1 MSLIEKISYNDY
13 ITKKLTGGNE
23 VILDILTTFNDVR
36 KNGDDCL
43 FNGYLEDYLHLLDS
57 HEEYLQVLFQQVLQK
72 YPNARVC
79 VGFRFA
85 INKDV
90 VSNQII
96 GYKDAFKLE
105 GKALICPFL
114 IYLTK
119 DGSERLF
126 LLTRNKRASYLFAK
140 SLYFC
145 LTEPT
150 SIFETYKNDIV
161 TLDTLDMNLAAE
173 VFEEAFD
180 KPAGILQKKVDQAK
194 YTSYESL
201 KADAMSIATMVK
213 DSAFDL
219 IRPLDDKTPMIRESV
234 GAWFLLKK
242 LVYVQYMVNKAIL
255 QSRYQGDVK
264 KQRAQARE
272 NSKAIP
278 FIAYSELWRCAG
290 DNLPTDKEAITE

>member
-1 MSLIEKISYNDY
+1 M
-13 ITKKLTGGNE
+13 
-23 VILDILTTFNDVR
+23 ILDILTTFNDAR

-43 FNGYLEDYLHLLDS
+43 FNGYLEDYLHLLDN
-57 HEEYLQVLFQQVLQK
+57 HEEHLQVLFQQVLQQ

-79 VGFRFA
+79 VGLRFA
-85 INKDV
+85 INKEV

-105 GKALICPFL
+105 GKALVCPFL
-114 IYLTK
+114 VYLNQ
-119 DGSERLF
+119 DDEERLF

-150 SIFETYKNDIV
+150 SIFEAYKNNIV
-161 TLDTLDMNLAAE
+161 TMDSKDIEKTMQIFN
-173 VFEEAFD
+173 EAFT
-180 KPAGILQKKVDQAK
+180 KPAGVLQKKVDQDK

-201 KADAMSIATMVK
+201 KADAMSIAAEVK
-213 DSAFDL
+213 DNAFEM
-219 IRPLDDKTPMIRESV
+219 IRPLEDKTPMIRESV

-290 DNLPTDKEAITE
+290 DNLPTDKETTEE

>member
-1 MSLIEKISYNDY
+1 M
-13 ITKKLTGGNE
+13 
-23 VILDILTTFNDVR
+23 ILDILTTFNDAR

-43 FNGYLEDYLHLLDS
+43 FNGYLEDYLHLLDN
-57 HEEYLQVLFQQVLQK
+57 HEEQLQVLFQQVLQQ

-79 VGFRFA
+79 VGLRFA
-85 INKDV
+85 INKEV

-105 GKALICPFL
+105 GKALVCPFL
-114 IYLTK
+114 VYLNQ
-119 DGSERLF
+119 DDEERLF

-150 SIFETYKNDIV
+150 SIFEAYKNNIV
-161 TLDTLDMNLAAE
+161 TMDSKDIEKTMQIFN
-173 VFEEAFD
+173 EAFT
-180 KPAGILQKKVDQAK
+180 KPAGVLQKKVDQDK

-201 KADAMSIATMVK
+201 KADAMSIAAEVK
-213 DSAFDL
+213 DNAFEM
-219 IRPLDDKTPMIRESV
+219 IRPLEDKTPMIRESV

-290 DNLPTDKEAITE
+290 DNLPTSKEITEE

>member
-1 MSLIEKISYNDY
+1 M
-13 ITKKLTGGNE
+13 
-23 VILDILTTFNDVR
+23 ILDILTTFNDAR

-43 FNGYLEDYLHLLDS
+43 FNGYLEDYLHLLDN
-57 HEEYLQVLFQQVLQK
+57 HEEHLQVLFQQVLQQ

-79 VGFRFA
+79 VGLRFA
-85 INKDV
+85 INKEV

-105 GKALICPFL
+105 GKALVCPFL
-114 IYLTK
+114 VYLNQ
-119 DGSERLF
+119 DDEERLF

-150 SIFETYKNDIV
+150 SIFEAYKNNIV
-161 TLDTLDMNLAAE
+161 TMDSKDIEKTMQIFN
-173 VFEEAFD
+173 EAFT
-180 KPAGILQKKVDQAK
+180 KPAGVLQKKVDQDK

-201 KADAMSIATMVK
+201 KADAMSIAAEVK
-213 DSAFDL
+213 DNAFEM
-219 IRPLDDKTPMIRESV
+219 IRPLEDKTPMIRESV

-290 DNLPTDKEAITE
+290 DNLPTSKEITEE

>member
-1 MSLIEKISYNDY
+1 M
-13 ITKKLTGGNE
+13 
-23 VILDILTTFNDVR
+23 ILDILTTFNDAR

-43 FNGYLEDYLHLLDS
+43 FNGYLEDYLHLLDN
-57 HEEYLQVLFQQVLQK
+57 HEEHLQVLFQQVLQQ

-79 VGFRFA
+79 VGLRFA
-85 INKDV
+85 INKEV

-105 GKALICPFL
+105 GKALVCPFL
-114 IYLTK
+114 VYLNQ
-119 DGSERLF
+119 DDEERLF

-150 SIFETYKNDIV
+150 SIFEAYKNNIV
-161 TLDTLDMNLAAE
+161 TMDSKDIEKTMQIFN
-173 VFEEAFD
+173 EAFT
-180 KPAGILQKKVDQAK
+180 KPAGVLQKKVDQDK

-201 KADAMSIATMVK
+201 KADAMSIATEVK
-213 DSAFDL
+213 DNAFEM
-219 IRPLDDKTPMIRESV
+219 IRPLEDKTPMIRESV

-290 DNLPTDKEAITE
+290 DNLPTSKEITEE